1 MYEITTYNKESISAL
16 KNPALKKSLN
26 TMLTASHSGCTAL
39 WKFAKAVHEIIT
51 KESFADDFESQTAF
65 AKFVDLSKST
75 ITTYVKAVEFI
86 IREDVQEYFQSDVA
100 NVSVGKAYMM
110 SCLEDS
116 ELKYLFEFLTDEE
129 VNILDMSDK
138 QLKDMLKQLFKEEE
152 AEEKVVE
159 STQTDAD
166 GKAAE
171 TEAEA
176 DKENAFEP
184 DTAEVN
190 THPILTAVIKH
201 KNMVITITGKTFNKE
216 RIIPLDDELIESI
229 KADYGIIL

>member
-26 TMLTASHSGCTAL
+26 TMLTASHSGRTAL

-86 IREDVQEYFQSDVA
+86 SREDVQEYFQSDIA
-100 NVSVGKAYMM
+100 NISVGKAYMM
-110 SCLEDS
+110 SCLEDE

-152 AEEKVVE
+152 AEEKIVD

-166 GKAAE
+166 ETTAE
-171 TEAEA
+171 AEAEA

-190 THPILTAVIKH
+190 MHPILTAVIKN
-201 KNMVITITGKTFNKE
+201 KNIVIIITGKTFNKE
-216 RIIPLDDELIESI
+216 RIIPLDDEIIESI
-229 KADYGIIL
+229 KADYGI

>member
-26 TMLTASHSGCTAL
+26 TMLTASHSGRTAL

-86 IREDVQEYFQSDVA
+86 SREDVQEYFQSDIA
-100 NVSVGKAYMM
+100 NISVGKAYMM
-110 SCLEDS
+110 SCLEDE

-152 AEEKVVE
+152 AEEKIVD

-166 GKAAE
+166 ETDAE
-171 TEAEA
+171 AEAEAEA

-190 THPILTAVIKH
+190 MHPILTAVIKN
-201 KNMVITITGKTFNKE
+201 KNIVIIITGKTFNKE
-216 RIIPLDDELIESI
+216 RIIPLDDEIIESI
-229 KADYGIIL
+229 KADYGI